1 MGQTDNTKADWWNK
15 SLRKF
20 FSLFDRGVYYLLVA
34 VYQVFFN
41 VASAQIL
48 QGDTLKTFFSRI
60 QIILGVF
67 VLFKLAINLINVIVN
82 PDQLGS
88 DKSGQGFSQIV
99 VRVIS
104 SLVMLVAVMPLSIP
118 GQIEAGSYEENLNNN
133 GLLFGTM
140 YEIQDRV
147 LEQNVL
153 AKLIIGSRKP
163 SGNDEYENLKD
174 TGRQLSSFILKG
186 FIRINLKPGEENEY
200 ESKNWM
206 CPDNEDD
213 VKAYLNANI
222 TPGELLKMVAL
233 RCEPDDQDGKRFV
246 FTYMTPFTTIVGI
259 VFIIFLAW
267 FVIDIAI
274 RAFKLAILRLI
285 APIPII
291 SYIDPKSQ
299 KDGAFVSWT
308 KAVVNTYLGLFL
320 NLAVIF
326 FVIWVIQ
333 DIMVHG
339 MDINNSSGMVGILS
353 WIFIILGLFYFAKQA
368 PKFIPTALGIKSMG
382 LGVGLSGALGFM
394 GGFIGRGGFS
404 GAMTAGLTAA
414 NTANEAAAQGKA
426 APPAY
431 STGRDLIA
439 KMRTGDDKA
448 VGGILNTMQR
458 SMTNHSKRVIGA
470 RQLQKRFGI
479 TAMES
484 DLAKQL
490 MYQAQD
496 YASDMANLRS
506 DIGLRNGG
514 QFDGSAPGTTSYITR
529 TAGGGVLTDAYG
541 NAVIDTSTNNGRML
555 DNFVRTHRGEKVVE
569 DWINGRNGV
578 DDAQLM
584 NYMVNTSQTE
594 FQKQKKTYEDSDQ
607 MLKKFGNDTTL
618 EEKYA
623 TGLNR
628 YIAVARNGRAQ
639 SMQRIPGF
647 RNRGRRQEN
656 NGIGKGGYERYYNDQ
671 GRAYSDQ
678 EFHKYGDLSK
688 KWTDRRKK

>member
-1 MGQTDNTKADWWNK
+1 MGQTDTWSANFAIKTWRTLWAILD
-15 SLRKF
+15 SA
-20 FSLFDRGVYYLLVA
+20 VYALLV
-34 VYQVFFN
+34 VIYQVLFN
-41 VASAQIL
+41 VSSANIID
-48 QGDTLKTFFSRI
+48 GATIKAFFSRI

-67 VLFKLAINLINVIVN
+67 VLFKLAINLIGVIVN

-88 DKSGQGFSQIV
+88 DKSGQGFTQIV
-99 VRVIS
+99 VRVVS

-118 GQIEAGSYEENLNNN
+118 NPQGSFEENLNNN

-140 YEIQDRV
+140 YEFQTRV
-147 LEQNVL
+147 LENNTL
-153 AKLIIGSRKP
+153 AKLIIGSSKGSNKEEGESLR
-163 SGNDEYENLKD
+163 E
-174 TGRQLSSFILKG
+174 TGQQLASFVLKG
-186 FIRINLKPGEENEY
+186 LIRINLKPGEDNEY
-200 ESKNWM
+200 ESANWM
-206 CPDNEDD
+206 CPENEDD
-213 VKAYLNANI
+213 VKKYLDNNISPSEILSLITANCK
-222 TPGELLKMVAL
+222 T
-233 RCEPDDQDGKRFV
+233 DDGKRFV
-246 FTYMTPFTTIVGI
+246 FTYWMPFTTIIGI
-259 VFIIFLAW
+259 VFLIFLTW

-285 APIPII
+285 SPIPII

-308 KAVVNTYLGLFL
+308 KAVVTTYLGLFL
-320 NLAVIF
+320 NLAVLY
-326 FVIWVIQ
+326 FVIWIVQ
-333 DIMVHG
+333 DIIIRG
-339 MDINNSSGMVGILS
+339 LDIEIFTGVVGVLS
-353 WIFIILGLFYFAKQA
+353 WVFIIFGLFYFAKQA
-368 PKFIPTALGIKSMG
+368 PKFITTALGIKSMG

-394 GGFIGRGGFS
+394 GGIIGRGGFS
-404 GAMTAGLTAA
+404 GAMAAGLTAA

-431 STGRDLIA
+431 STGRDLVA

-484 DLAKQL
+484 DRAKTL

-506 DIGLRNGG
+506 DIGLRNAGH
-514 QFDGSAPGTTSYITR
+514 FDATAPGTTGYITR
-529 TAGGGVLTDAYG
+529 TAGGGVLTDAFG
-541 NAVIDTSTNNGRML
+541 NAIIDTSTNNGRML
-555 DNFVRTHRGEKVVE
+555 DNFVRTHRGDQVVE

-607 MLKKFGNDTTL
+607 MLKKFGNDVTL

-628 YIAVARNGRAQ
+628 YMAVARNGRAQ
-639 SMQRIPGF
+639 AMQHIPGF

-656 NGIGKGGYERYYNDQ
+656 NGIGKGGHERYFKDQ
-671 GRAYSDQ
+671 GRAYPQQ
-678 EFHKYGDLSK
+678 EFHKYDDLDK
-688 KWTDRRKK
+688 TWTDRTKV